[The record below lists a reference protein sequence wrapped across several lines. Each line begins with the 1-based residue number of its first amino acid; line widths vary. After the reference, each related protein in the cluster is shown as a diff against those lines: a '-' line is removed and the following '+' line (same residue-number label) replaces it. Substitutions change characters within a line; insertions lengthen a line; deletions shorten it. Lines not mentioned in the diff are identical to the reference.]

1 MARPRGDD
9 VRRQIVLA
17 TFECVAQ
24 RGVEGMSVREV
35 ARATGLSSGTV
46 TYHFASRRSL
56 LMDAIGY
63 GYWRLPPRFETRDAA
78 TALSLVLRRYV
89 LADRKRRTWWQFW
102 LAVTSCAQTDAE
114 VRAELGRQHT
124 SIIERWRYCLDRGI
138 AEGTFE
144 PGLDT
149 QVHAQRL
156 TAYAHGL
163 AVSQLIDP
171 GQTGWA
177 EAELRH
183 AVDVLRLAGQR
194 A

>member
-1 MARPRGDD
+1 MSEAS
-9 VRRQIVLA
+9 
-17 TFECVAQ
+17 Q
-24 RGVEGMSVREV
+24 R
-35 ARATGLSSGTV
+35 SSAV
-46 TYHFASRRSL
+46 
-56 LMDAIGY
+56 
-63 GYWRLPPRFETRDAA
+63 
-78 TALSLVLRRYV
+78 VLRRYV

-124 SIIERWRYCLDRGI
+124 SIIQRWRYCLDRGI
-138 AEGTFE
+138 VDGVFE

-149 QVHAQRL
+149 LAHAQRL

-171 GQTGWA
+171 GQTAWA

-183 AVDVLRLAGQR
+183 AVDVLRPAVLTTVLPTVPTTVPTTVLPTEVAGR
-194 A
+194 D